1 MRFHTFLIAASAA
14 GLLAAAPAFAQSAP
28 DDTKT
33 TKQATTQEDGSLQHT
48 SGTGAA
54 AQKQR
59 AQGGAAFEPQQYG
72 TDWSRAHKPMSNGQ

>member
-14 GLLAAAPAFAQSAP
+14 SLLAAAPALAQTKP
-28 DDTKT
+28 DDSKT
-33 TKQATTQEDGSLQHT
+33 PAQASKPDDGTLQHT

-72 TDWSRAHKPMSNGQ
+72 TDWARTHKPMSNNQ

>member
-1 MRFHTFLIAASAA
+1 MKFHTFLIAASAA
-14 GLLAAAPAFAQSAP
+14 GLLVATPALAQTKP
-28 DDTKT
+28 DDSKTKT
-33 TKQATTQEDGSLQHT
+33 QASKPDDGALQHS

-72 TDWSRAHKPMSNGQ
+72 SDWSRSHKPISNNQ

>member
-1 MRFHTFLIAASAA
+1 MKFHTFLIAASAA
-14 GLLAAAPAFAQSAP
+14 GLLVAAPAFAQPKP
-28 DDTKT
+28 DDSKT
-33 TKQATTQEDGSLQHT
+33 PPQSSKQDDGSLQHA

-54 AQKQR
+54 AQKQH

>member
-14 GLLAAAPAFAQSAP
+14 GLLAAAPAFAQTKP
-28 DDTKT
+28 DDSKT
-33 TKQATTQEDGSLQHT
+33 QTQASIRDDGSPQHA

-54 AQKQR
+54 AQKQH

-72 TDWSRAHKPMSNGQ
+72 TDWSRAKKPMSNNQ